1 MKRYVTASAPAL
13 STAASTVVHRATL
26 SAMSGFE
33 LPVSGNGAGASFTG
47 TILLQKFV
55 ASGGGIAAVG
65 TMIGKV
71 SDALGTVTTV
81 AQNVQAAV
89 NIGAATGEILH
100 LDIGPIS
107 LVFRGGPHVNLSE
120 IVLDITAQEGDGNRL
135 GNLLCAVADL
145 LARPGA
151 LARILNDILGIIASD
166 GGEARGGNWAGSHVN
181 AIAWTIGL
189 RRRRR

>member
-1 MKRYVTASAPAL
+1 
-13 STAASTVVHRATL
+13 
-26 SAMSGFE
+26 MSGFE